1 MSVNSAGQVTITT
14 TGSSDKCAIGAVTP
28 PPAGT
33 VALTVTKPTGG
44 TITATGINCGVG
56 GNDCSENVA
65 EGASVTLTAAPSG
78 SGYSHGTWGGD
89 CAAAGATSNAC
100 ALTNI
105 TDGEERLGNIHLHA
119 ARAHG
124 LPHGV
129 DCSKTLPWPVNPQQN
144 LTQLGNSTVA
154 YKIELT
160 GQAGLVGKLAS
171 ALHVGRKREPRDR
184 TVRQPGR
191 LQRADSMPQDRYLV
205 DQHVLVARAQHPDLS
220 LHTPD
225 ERNRVCQHPPHDL
238 PVECAM
244 RVLPQEL
251 LIRYVA

>member
-1 MSVNSAGQVTITT
+1 M
-14 TGSSDKCAIGAVTP
+14 
-28 PPAGT
+28 
-33 VALTVTKPTGG
+33 
-44 TITATGINCGVG
+44 
-56 GNDCSENVA
+56 
-65 EGASVTLTAAPSG
+65 
-78 SGYSHGTWGGD
+78 
-89 CAAAGATSNAC
+89 
-100 ALTNI
+100 
-105 TDGEERLGNIHLHA
+105 
-119 ARAHG
+119 
-124 LPHGV
+124 

-171 ALHVGRKREPRDR
+171 AYTSGASANREIALS
-184 TVRQPGR
+184 VNPG
-191 LQRADSMPQDRYLV
+191 DFNVPTSMPHDRHLV
-205 DQHVLVARAQHPDLS
+205 DQHVLVARTQRPDLS

-225 ERNRVCQHPPHDL
+225 ERNGVCQYPPHDL